1 MATVTKHMRLPI
13 PASDLWA
20 IVGNVT
26 RIDWVPVITACTLE
40 GDVRTLEMVGA
51 GTVQERIYRRDS
63 DAMIL
68 EYGLI
73 NRPAVALH
81 KANMQVLTVDEH
93 HSELRWTTQIEPD
106 ALQLLIELGMQSAL
120 DALSQL
126 TPAAPM
132 QVLKPE

>member
-13 PASDLWA
+13 PASNLWA

-40 GDVRTLEMVGA
+40 GDVRTLEMVGV

-73 NRPAVALH
+73 DRPAVALH
-81 KANMQVLTVDEH
+81 RASMQVLTVDEY

-106 ALQLLIELGMQSAL
+106 ALQPLIEDGMQSAL

-126 TPAAPM
+126 SSAEPRQGKT
-132 QVLKPE
+132 